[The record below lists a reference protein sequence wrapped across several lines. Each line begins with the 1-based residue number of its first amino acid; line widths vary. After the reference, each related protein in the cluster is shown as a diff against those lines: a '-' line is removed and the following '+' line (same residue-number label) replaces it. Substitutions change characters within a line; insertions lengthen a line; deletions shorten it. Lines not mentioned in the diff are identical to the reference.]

1 MSEGSLSQSFAVVLT
16 LLFCMQFVWRLGTV
30 SCRVISLTAYA
41 TVYGRWVFL
50 VIVLHWVS
58 MFLWLVSPKNVFHGE
73 RISRQ
78 RKAAFSTLIA
88 FVYVFAYINLQ
99 EVNHRQKMV
108 RVCFLAV
115 LVLVTILIQSYPCL
129 VNVVITTK
137 ETYVELIDIKHL

>member
-1 MSEGSLSQSFAVVLT
+1 MVCFAVVLT

-129 VNVVITTK
+129 VNVVITIK
-137 ETYVELIDIKHL
+137 QTYVELIDIKHL

>member
-1 MSEGSLSQSFAVVLT
+1 MGWLVCFAVVLI

-115 LVLVTILIQSYPCL
+115 LVLVTILIQSYPFL
-129 VNVVITTK
+129 VNVGITIK

>member
-1 MSEGSLSQSFAVVLT
+1 
-16 LLFCMQFVWRLGTV
+16 MQFVWRLGTV

-108 RVCFLAV
+108 RVCFLAF

-137 ETYVELIDIKHL
+137 KTYVELIDIKHL

>member
-1 MSEGSLSQSFAVVLT
+1 MGWLVCFAVVLI

-108 RVCFLAV
+108 RVCFLA
-115 LVLVTILIQSYPCL
+115 LLILVTILIQSYPFL
-129 VNVVITTK
+129 VNVGITIK
-137 ETYVELIDIKHL
+137 ETR

>member
-1 MSEGSLSQSFAVVLT
+1 MGWLVCFAVVLI

-108 RVCFLAV
+108 RVCFLVV
-115 LVLVTILIQSYPCL
+115 LVLVTILIQSYPFL
-129 VNVVITTK
+129 VNVGITIK

>member
-1 MSEGSLSQSFAVVLT
+1 
-16 LLFCMQFVWRLGTV
+16 
-30 SCRVISLTAYA
+30 
-41 TVYGRWVFL
+41 
-50 VIVLHWVS
+50 

-108 RVCFLAV
+108 NVFTSLIA
-115 LVLVTILIQSYPCL
+115 LNVTYSIF
-129 VNVVITTK
+129 T
-137 ETYVELIDIKHL
+137 VEMCDTEKFKT

>member
-1 MSEGSLSQSFAVVLT
+1 
-16 LLFCMQFVWRLGTV
+16 MQFVWRLGTV

-108 RVCFLAV
+108 RVCFLAL

-137 ETYVELIDIKHL
+137 KTYVELIDIKHL

>member
-1 MSEGSLSQSFAVVLT
+1 MGWLVCFAVVLT

-115 LVLVTILIQSYPCL
+115 LVLIQSYPFL
-129 VNVVITTK
+129 VNVGITIK

>member
-1 MSEGSLSQSFAVVLT
+1 
-16 LLFCMQFVWRLGTV
+16 MQFVWRLGTV

-115 LVLVTILIQSYPCL
+115 LVLLTILIQKYPCL
-129 VNVVITTK
+129 VNVVISIK

>member
-1 MSEGSLSQSFAVVLT
+1 MLCFAVVLT

-129 VNVVITTK
+129 VNVGITIK
-137 ETYVELIDIKHL
+137 QTYVELIDIKHL